1 MCVHGAGTPKATLA
15 PLTSVW
21 TQLSWQVEQQAQEC
35 LQILAYGR
43 GQINLDDASIKQTA
57 TAAAAAQ

>member
-1 MCVHGAGTPKATLA
+1 
-15 PLTSVW
+15 VW

-35 LQILAYGR
+35 LPILAYGR

-57 TAAAAAQ
+57 TAAAAQ